1 MYLLLIDLSPLWL
14 SCKLALIVTFILLVI
29 SIPLAYWLAY
39 SKFKLKTI
47 AEVIITLPLVLPPSV
62 LGFYLL
68 IAFSPANAFG
78 KFIDIYFNLR
88 LVFTFAGLIVASV
101 IYSLPFMVNPVVAG
115 FKNLPSSLKEASFTL
130 GKSKFAT
137 VTKILLPNIRMSL
150 LTGIVMTFAHTIGE
164 FGVVLMVGGS
174 IPKETRVVS
183 IAVYDEVESMNYHN
197 ANVYALILFVFTF
210 LILLSVHLINNKNR
224 ATTLL

>member
-1 MYLLLIDLSPLWL
+1 MIDLSPLWL
-14 SCKLALIVTFILLVI
+14 SCKLATIVTIILFVI

-39 SKFKLKTI
+39 SKFRFKTV
-47 AEVIITLPLVLPPSV
+47 AEVMITLPLVLPPSV

-68 IAFSPANAFG
+68 VAFSPENTFG
-78 KFIDIYFNLR
+78 NFIERYFNLH
-88 LVFTFAGLIVASV
+88 LIFTFEGLVIASV

-115 FKNLPSSLKEASFTL
+115 FKSLPSSLKEASFTL
-130 GKSKFAT
+130 GKSKFT
-137 VTKILLPNIRMSL
+137 TLMKILLPNIRSSL

-197 ANVYALILFVFTF
+197 ANVYALILFAFTF

-224 ATTLL
+224 PANLF